1 MAQVVENNSGITFD
15 SDWIC
20 FITAKKLQ
28 RDMTSTPTA
37 SFVTLLLDNHRVIVL
52 AQLGLR
58 SLYLQSCLVYPLH
71 P

>member
-28 RDMTSTPTA
+28 RDMTSTPT
-37 SFVTLLLDNHRVIVL
+37 R
-52 AQLGLR
+52 QLRHITAG
-58 SLYLQSCLVYPLH
+58 QS
-71 P
+71 